1 MSDSF
6 NSKIKTI
13 KIKLIKG
20 KHSLPNG
27 NCILSYHNKKLSSYQ
42 ISEKLNKSK
51 NKSRSNNHS
60 NMNVT
65 SANRSF
71 VIKPKHKKLFSC
83 ELNRQMLSRKTLSK
97 NKKTNNNK
105 IKTIFKFERKNPFHT
120 RIKSLHMNYKHNNS
134 IYKINKNQINNS
146 INKNKNKNRISNT
159 IVAEKK
165 KINVIKKI
173 KDENNNKN
181 SVLQRTNSAFEDNED
196 NSTINTKILE
206 QKCVNFDNYNP
217 DNKLLI
223 LEDKNK
229 RFLTNN
235 EINLKKKGNDYILK
249 DKDSK
254 DLKDFKDFNRN
265 KNRVILK
272 SKIDKIKKNILSN
285 NSHGKGKIKIE
296 ISPENKND
304 LNNSYNSKKEE
315 RNRKLIT
322 NIVKKIKDK
331 IHIIQMA
338 MENNNITR
346 NNSTIDDS
354 FKKEKN
360 SVSSSL
366 NSLKIKNYNIKREE
380 RNTSDSKIPEKTLT
394 NLKYTFKNIS
404 NNKTPN
410 ALSKDAKVNN
420 NNKYKIKIYKRNK
433 KKNDDK
439 KKIYNQSK
447 ILHQFYNT
455 FNEEKKNRCN
465 NNKKSQNDINT
476 DFVEKTLNKEEN
488 NIVLKK
494 EKNPKDFSEK
504 SIEKI
509 ESISQKGYAGENIEK
524 INQDNFFIYKNFMN
538 NSKYLFMGVCDGHGE
553 YGHEVSSCLVYNIP
567 LTINDL
573 LIQKN
578 IKEITDKNKNH
589 VISTLKNTFI
599 DIDNDLAEE
608 SEIDTAFSGS
618 TCSSIIF
625 TPSKLF
631 CANVGDSRC
640 IIGKYD
646 GEKWFSQ
653 NLSYDHKPDNKLEK
667 ERILKNGGQ
676 IEPYIDEKGE
686 YFGPNR
692 VWVKHKNM
700 PGLAMS
706 RSFGDKIAHSVG
718 VIPEPEIIEYSLLE
732 EDKFIILAS
741 DGIWE
746 FISNDECVNL
756 VKDFYNKKDI
766 NGAINILYKESSERW
781 INREEIIDDITM
793 IIVFLK

>member
-6 NSKIKTI
+6 NSKTKII
-13 KIKLIKG
+13 KIKHIKG

-27 NCILSYHNKKLSSYQ
+27 NCFLSYHNKKFSSYQ
-42 ISEKLNKSK
+42 ISEKMNRSK
-51 NKSRSNNHS
+51 NNSRSNNYS
-60 NMNVT
+60 SMNVT
-65 SANRSF
+65 SENKSF
-71 VIKPKHKKLFSC
+71 VIKPKHKKLFSND
-83 ELNRQMLSRKTLSK
+83 LNSKMLSRKTLSK
-97 NKKTNNNK
+97 NKKRKPNNNK
-105 IKTIFKFERKNPFHT
+105 IKTLFKFERKNPFHT
-120 RIKSLHMNYKHNNS
+120 RIKSLHINYKYNNS
-134 IYKINKNQINNS
+134 IYKINKTSISNS
-146 INKNKNKNRISNT
+146 INRNKNKNSNN
-159 IVAEKK
+159 ILAEKK

-173 KDENNNKN
+173 KDEKNNKN
-181 SVLQRTNSAFEDNED
+181 SILQKTNSAFEDIED
-196 NSTINTKILE
+196 KSTINTKILE
-206 QKCVNFDNYNP
+206 QKNFNLENYNL

-223 LEDKNK
+223 LENKNK
-229 RFLTNN
+229 RYLTNN
-235 EINLKKKGNDYILK
+235 QINLKKKGNDSILK
-249 DKDSK
+249 D
-254 DLKDFKDFNRN
+254 KDFKDFNRN

-272 SKIDKIKKNILSN
+272 SKIDIIKRNILSS
-285 NSHGKGKIKIE
+285 NSYERGKIKID
-296 ISPENKND
+296 ISPELKND

-315 RNRKLIT
+315 RNKKLIT

-331 IHIIQMA
+331 IHVIQMS

-354 FKKEKN
+354 FKEK
-360 SVSSSL
+360 SISSSL
-366 NSLKIKNYNIKREE
+366 NSLKIKKISVIKKNI
-380 RNTSDSKIPEKTLT
+380 RNTSDSKIPEKSLT
-394 NLKYTFKNIS
+394 NLNYTYKNIS
-404 NNKTPN
+404 NYKTPS
-410 ALSKDAKVNN
+410 ASSKDKKVNN
-420 NNKYKIKIYKRNK
+420 KNKIKIYKRNK
-433 KKNDDK
+433 RKIEDK
-439 KKIYNQSK
+439 KKLYYQSK
-447 ILHQFYNT
+447 ILHHFYNT
-455 FNEEKKNRCN
+455 FNEEKKNKCN
-465 NNKKSQNDINT
+465 STKKSLNDINYGLI
-476 DFVEKTLNKEEN
+476 EETLKKEEN
-488 NIVLKK
+488 NIFKK

-509 ESISQKGYAGENIEK
+509 ESISQKGYSGENIEK

-553 YGHEVSSCLVYNIP
+553 YGHKVSSCLVYNIP

-573 LIQKN
+573 LIQNN
-578 IKEITDKNKNH
+578 IKEITDKNKNQI
-589 VISTLKNTFI
+589 ISTLKNTFI
-599 DIDNDLAEE
+599 EIDNELDEE

-640 IIGKYD
+640 ILGKYD
-646 GEKWFSQ
+646 GEKWFSK
-653 NLSYDHKPDNKLEK
+653 NLSNDHKPDIKLEK

-676 IEPYIDEKGE
+676 IEPYTDEKGE

-692 VWVKHKNM
+692 VWVKNKNM

-756 VKDFYNKKDI
+756 IKDFYNKKDI

-793 IIVFLK
+793 IIAFLK

>member
-6 NSKIKTI
+6 NSKTKIV
-13 KIKLIKG
+13 KIKHVKG

-42 ISEKLNKSK
+42 IPEKLNRSK

-65 SANRSF
+65 SVNRSF
-71 VIKPKHKKLFSC
+71 VIKPKHKKLFSGD
-83 ELNRQMLSRKTLSK
+83 LNRQMISRKTLSK
-97 NKKTNNNK
+97 NKKANNNK
-105 IKTIFKFERKNPFHT
+105 IKTIFKFERKNPFHN
-120 RIKSLHMNYKHNNS
+120 RIKSLHINYKYNNS
-134 IYKINKNQINNS
+134 IYKINKTHINNS
-146 INKNKNKNRISNT
+146 INRNRNRNKNSNT
-159 IVAEKK
+159 IVAEKS
-165 KINVIKKI
+165 KINVIKKN

-181 SVLQRTNSAFEDNED
+181 SVLQKTNSAFEDNED

-206 QKCVNFDNYNP
+206 QKYVNLDNYNL

-235 EINLKKKGNDYILK
+235 EINIKKKGNDYIIK
-249 DKDSK
+249 DNN
-254 DLKDFKDFNRN
+254 FKNFNRN

-272 SKIDKIKKNILSN
+272 SKIDLIKKNILAN
-285 NSHGKGKIKIE
+285 NSHEKGKIKIDISSE
-296 ISPENKND
+296 IKND
-304 LNNSYNSKKEE
+304 LNNSYNSKQEE
-315 RNRKLIT
+315 RNKKLIT
-322 NIVKKIKDK
+322 NIVKQIKDK

-346 NNSTIDDS
+346 NNSIIDNS

-360 SVSSSL
+360 SISSSL
-366 NSLKIKNYNIKREE
+366 NSIKIKKISNKKREE
-380 RNTSDSKIPEKTLT
+380 RNTSDSKIPEKSLT
-394 NLKYTFKNIS
+394 NLKYTYKNIL
-404 NNKTPN
+404 NNKNPN
-410 ALSKDAKVNN
+410 ALSKDAKI

-433 KKNDDK
+433 RKNEDK
-439 KKIYNQSK
+439 KKIYYQSN
-447 ILHQFYNT
+447 ILHQFYNS

-465 NNKKSQNDINT
+465 SNKKCQNDKYS
-476 DFVEKTLNKEEN
+476 DLAEKTLEKEEN
-488 NIVLKK
+488 NLHKK
-494 EKNPKDFSEK
+494 GKAPKDFSEK
-504 SIEKI
+504 YIEKI

-578 IKEITDKNKNH
+578 IKEISEKNKNI

-599 DIDNDLAEE
+599 EIDNDLDEE

-640 IIGKYD
+640 ILGKYD

-653 NLSYDHKPDNKLEK
+653 NLSYDHKPDKKLEK
-667 ERILKNGGQ
+667 ERILKNGGK
-676 IEPYIDEKGE
+676 IEPYLDERGE

-692 VWVKHKNM
+692 VWVKNKNV

-706 RSFGDKIAHSVG
+706 RSFGDKVAHSVG
-718 VIPEPEIIEYSLLE
+718 VISEPEIIEYSLLE

-756 VKDFYNKKDI
+756 LKDFYNKKDI

>member
-6 NSKIKTI
+6 NSKTKII
-13 KIKLIKG
+13 KIKHVKG
-20 KHSLPNG
+20 KHSLPIG
-27 NCILSYHNKKLSSYQ
+27 SCILSSYNKKLSSYQ
-42 ISEKLNKSK
+42 ISEKLNRTKY
-51 NKSRSNNHS
+51 KSRSNNHS
-60 NMNVT
+60 DMNVT
-65 SANRSF
+65 SSNRSF
-71 VIKPKHKKLFSC
+71 IIKPKHKKLFSGD
-83 ELNRQMLSRKTLSK
+83 LNSKIFSRKTLSK
-97 NKKTNNNK
+97 NKKANNNK

-120 RIKSLHMNYKHNNS
+120 RIKSLHMNYKYYNS
-134 IYKINKNQINNS
+134 IYKINKTQINSS
-146 INKNKNKNRISNT
+146 INKSKNRNSNT
-159 IVAEKK
+159 IIVEKNR
-165 KINVIKKI
+165 INVIKKI
-173 KDENNNKN
+173 KDENYNKN

-196 NSTINTKILE
+196 NSTKNTKILE
-206 QKCVNFDNYNP
+206 QKYVNFDNYNL

-223 LEDKNK
+223 LEDRNK

-235 EINLKKKGNDYILK
+235 EINLKKKGNDNILK
-249 DKDSK
+249 D
-254 DLKDFKDFNRN
+254 KDFKDFNRN

-272 SKIDKIKKNILSN
+272 SKIDIIKKNILSN
-285 NSHGKGKIKIE
+285 NSHENGKLKIDF
-296 ISPENKND
+296 SPEIQND

-315 RNRKLIT
+315 RNKKLIT

-331 IHIIQMA
+331 IHVIQMA

-346 NNSTIDDS
+346 NNSIIDDS
-354 FKKEKN
+354 FKREKN
-360 SVSSSL
+360 SISSSL
-366 NSLKIKNYNIKREE
+366 NSLKTKKICIKRREE
-380 RNTSDSKIPEKTLT
+380 RNTSDSKIPSKSITS
-394 NLKYTFKNIS
+394 LKYTFKNIS
-404 NNKTPN
+404 NDKTPN
-410 ALSKDAKVNN
+410 ALSKDEEMN
-420 NNKYKIKIYKRNK
+420 NNKNKIKIYKRNK
-433 KKNDDK
+433 RKIEDK
-439 KKIYNQSK
+439 KKFYYQSK

-455 FNEEKKNRCN
+455 FNEEKKNKFN
-465 NNKKSQNDINT
+465 SSKKNENDIYSNL
-476 DFVEKTLNKEEN
+476 VEKTLNKEEN
-488 NIVLKK
+488 NIFQK

-504 SIEKI
+504 SIEKM
-509 ESISQKGYAGENIEK
+509 ESISQKGYLGENIEK

-538 NSKYLFMGVCDGHGE
+538 NRKYLFMGVCDGHGE

-578 IKEITDKNKNH
+578 INEITEKNKNI
-589 VISTLKNTFI
+589 VISTLKNSFI
-599 DIDNDLAEE
+599 EIDNELAGEL
-608 SEIDTAFSGS
+608 EIDTAFSGS

-625 TPSKLF
+625 TPTKLF
-631 CANVGDSRC
+631 CVNVGDSRC
-640 IIGKYD
+640 ILGKYD
-646 GEKWFSQ
+646 GEKWFSK
-653 NLSYDHKPDNKLEK
+653 NLSYDHKPDNILEK

-676 IEPYIDEKGE
+676 IEPYTDDKGK

-692 VWVKHKNM
+692 VWVKNKNM

-766 NGAINILYKESSERW
+766 NGAINILYKESCERW
-781 INREEIIDDITM
+781 INKEEIIDDITM

>member
-6 NSKIKTI
+6 NSKTKII
-13 KIKLIKG
+13 KIKHIKA

-42 ISEKLNKSK
+42 ISEKLNRTK

-60 NMNVT
+60 NINVT

-71 VIKPKHKKLFSC
+71 IIKPKHKKLFSC
-83 ELNRQMLSRKTLSK
+83 DLNSKMLSRKTLSK
-97 NKKTNNNK
+97 NKKANNSK
-105 IKTIFKFERKNPFHT
+105 IKTILRCERKNPFHT
-120 RIKSLHMNYKHNNS
+120 RIKSLHMNIKYNNS
-134 IYKINKNQINNS
+134 LYKINKTQMNNS
-146 INKNKNKNRISNT
+146 ININKKKNRNSNT
-159 IVAEKK
+159 IVAEKN
-165 KINVIKKI
+165 KINIIRKI

-206 QKCVNFDNYNP
+206 QKCINFDNYNL

-249 DKDSK
+249 DKD
-254 DLKDFKDFNRN
+254 LKDFKDFNRN

-272 SKIDKIKKNILSN
+272 SKIDIIKKNILLSN
-285 NSHGKGKIKIE
+285 SYEKSKLKIN
-296 ISPENKND
+296 ISPETKND
-304 LNNSYNSKKEE
+304 LDNSYNSKKEE
-315 RNRKLIT
+315 RNKKLIT

-331 IHIIQMA
+331 IHVIQMA

-346 NNSTIDDS
+346 NISTIDDS

-360 SVSSSL
+360 SISSSL
-366 NSLKIKNYNIKREE
+366 NSLKIVKICNKKRDE
-380 RNTSDSKIPEKTLT
+380 RNTSDLKIPEKSPT

-404 NNKTPN
+404 NIKTPN
-410 ALSKDAKVNN
+410 ALSKDAKLNNN

-433 KKNDDK
+433 NKIDDK
-439 KKIYNQSK
+439 KKVYYQSK
-447 ILHQFYNT
+447 ILQQFYKT

-465 NNKKSQNDINT
+465 SNKKSQNDI
-476 DFVEKTLNKEEN
+476 DEKALNKEED
-488 NIVLKK
+488 NIEVKK

-504 SIEKI
+504 SIEKM
-509 ESISQKGYAGENIEK
+509 ESISQKGYLGENIEK

-553 YGHEVSSCLVYNIP
+553 YGHEVSSSLVYNIP

-599 DIDNDLAEE
+599 EIDNDLAEE

-646 GEKWFSQ
+646 GEKWFSK

-676 IEPYIDEKGE
+676 IEPYINEKGE

-706 RSFGDKIAHSVG
+706 RSFGDKIAHTVG